1 MADKPSAMLTNTCCI
16 TDVGSVRD
24 PVKTSNYSESILL
37 EYDTASWGDWI
48 QTFWSP
54 GPHKWRQCCFEAL
67 GYDHTKMQHLIP
79 EEHNPQQTT
88 AKTSKPTQY
97 LIMISPHLVL

>member
-37 EYDTASWGDWI
+37 EYDTAS
-48 QTFWSP
+48 
-54 GPHKWRQCCFEAL
+54 
-67 GYDHTKMQHLIP
+67 
-79 EEHNPQQTT
+79 
-88 AKTSKPTQY
+88 
-97 LIMISPHLVL
+97 